1 MGEQRSPNGTSGD
14 LLASFHKGYL
24 KQISQQLVTMR
35 AELKSGQDRLQATSD
50 SHLVLTGRVLE
61 AVRMGKPAGQPSGA
75 VKSLWGELKEWLSG
89 FVLLH
94 KVWSAWRA
102 ISWPVSLGVWGSA
115 VAKFFGL
122 W

>member
-1 MGEQRSPNGTSGD
+1 MVDPRSPPETTD

-61 AVRMGKPAGQPSGA
+61 AMRMGKPTEAPQSGLM
-75 VKSLWGELKEWLSG
+75 SQIKEALSFLGALYKALPVIRWALALNTFGWFAKHAARLLGWL
-89 FVLLH
+89 
-94 KVWSAWRA
+94 
-102 ISWPVSLGVWGSA
+102 
-115 VAKFFGL
+115 
-122 W
+122 